1 MKWIICVWTRHI
13 KHVLKWVDWLVDE
26 RVNNWVDSWV
36 VIELIAEMIAELI
49 AEHVSILI
57 VVVLKDRNYEE
68 RKKMKTSNSL
78 ASTL

>member
-1 MKWIICVWTRHI
+1 
-13 KHVLKWVDWLVDE
+13 
-26 RVNNWVDSWV
+26 
-36 VIELIAEMIAELI
+36 MITELI

-68 RKKMKTSNSL
+68 RKKMKTLNSL

>member
-1 MKWIICVWTRHI
+1 
-13 KHVLKWVDWLVDE
+13 LKWVDWLVDE
-26 RVNNWVDSWV
+26 QVDDWVDSWV
-36 VIELIAEMIAELI
+36 VAELI

>member
-1 MKWIICVWTRHI
+1 
-13 KHVLKWVDWLVDE
+13 
-26 RVNNWVDSWV
+26 
-36 VIELIAEMIAELI
+36 MIAELI

-68 RKKMKTSNSL
+68 RKKMKTSNFL

>member
-1 MKWIICVWTRHI
+1 M
-13 KHVLKWVDWLVDE
+13 KWVDWLVDE
-26 RVNNWVDSWV
+26 QVDDWVDSWV
-36 VIELIAEMIAELI
+36 VAELI